1 MNPTPTNR
9 YESAGVDYEVLDAG
23 KREAL
28 ATAARTSA
36 GALTRR
42 GADPIDE
49 SRGEPAFAFRH
60 GRETLATVLE
70 CLGTKS
76 VIARQYVDAGGPN
89 LFRNV
94 GVDTVAAIVNDLIC
108 VGALPLVVHA
118 YFATGSAAWYEDR
131 SRFAAL
137 VEGWRAG
144 CEQAGAVWGGGE
156 SPTLSGLVADADIEL
171 AGSAVGV
178 VPDGRVILGRELE
191 PGDEIVLLASSG
203 LHSNGAS
210 LVRSVAD
217 ELPAGLR
224 TPLPSGAEFGAA
236 ALTPSLIYV
245 PVIDALLRSP
255 VTITYL
261 SHITGHGLRKLM
273 RASREL
279 TYRIDALPEV
289 PEFLAQLAD
298 RAGMDPRSAYG
309 TLNMG
314 VGFAVFCRPG
324 DGERVVG
331 LAADL
336 GYAAMIGGRV
346 EEGPRRVVLEPLGVT
361 FGGEELEL
369 RST

>member
-1 MNPTPTNR
+1 MKR
-9 YESAGVDYEVLDAG
+9 YESAGVDYDVLDAG

-28 ATAARTSA
+28 ASA
-36 GALTRR
+36 ALT
-42 GADPIDE
+42 GAGTLARLGGEPIDE

-60 GRETLATVLE
+60 GRETLASVLE

-76 VIARQYVDAGGPN
+76 VLARQYQDAGGPN

-94 GVDTVAAIVNDLIC
+94 GIDTVAAIVNDLIC

-131 SRFAAL
+131 ARFAAL

-156 SPTLSGLVADADIEL
+156 SPTLSGLVAEADIEL

-178 VPDGRVILGRELE
+178 VPNGRVILGRELE

-210 LVRSVAD
+210 LVRSVAQ

-224 TPLPSGAEFGAA
+224 TPLPSGEEFGAA

-245 PVIDALLRSP
+245 PVIDALLRSA

-273 RASREL
+273 RAAREL
-279 TYRIDALPEV
+279 TYRVEALPRV
-289 PEFLAQLAD
+289 PEFLAELAD
-298 RAGMDPRSAYG
+298 RAALDPRSAYG

-314 VGFAVFCRPG
+314 AGFAVFCRPG
-324 DGERVVG
+324 DGERVVRA
-331 LAADL
+331 AADL
-336 GYAAMIGGRV
+336 GYAALVAGRV
-346 EEGPRRVVLEPLGVT
+346 EEGPRRVILEPLDVT
-361 FGGEELEL
+361 FAGEELEL
-369 RST
+369 RHS